1 MADFVNTALTGHRE
15 TKTYIEKDEEGK
27 ETGLR
32 KQYKDVSYSFF
43 ANPMSG
49 DVGKALGPTAV
60 KNSILSVLKTN
71 HYERLFQPEFGSN
84 LRSLL
89 FEQMIPLT
97 VELIKQEVERAIAAH
112 EPRANVLNVAVTPDE
127 ENNRYKVSVLFD
139 LSTETEAQLLETLF
153 ERA

>member
-1 MADFVNTALTGHRE
+1 
-15 TKTYIEKDEEGK
+15 
-27 ETGLR
+27 
-32 KQYKDVSYSFF
+32 
-43 ANPMSG
+43 
-49 DVGKALGPTAV
+49 
-60 KNSILSVLKTN
+60 
-71 HYERLFQPEFGSN
+71 
-84 LRSLL
+84 
-89 FEQMIPLT
+89 MIPLT

>member
-27 ETGLR
+27 ETGFR

-60 KNSILSVLKTN
+60 KNSILSVLK
-71 HYERLFQPEFGSN
+71 G
-84 LRSLL
+84 
-89 FEQMIPLT
+89 
-97 VELIKQEVERAIAAH
+97 
-112 EPRANVLNVAVTPDE
+112 ANKDGW
-127 ENNRYKVSVLFD
+127 
-139 LSTETEAQLLETLF
+139 
-153 ERA
+153 